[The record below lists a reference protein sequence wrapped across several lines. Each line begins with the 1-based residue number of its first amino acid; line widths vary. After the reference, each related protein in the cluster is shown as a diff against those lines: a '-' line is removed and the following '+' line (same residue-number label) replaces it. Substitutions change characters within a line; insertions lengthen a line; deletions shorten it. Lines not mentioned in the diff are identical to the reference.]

1 MRQNVMYHV
10 LCCMLSDTLDAAS
23 ANSSGRVNAAAAT
36 FDRYGAA
43 HVIGREEK
51 VGVIDHTSVCQQSMH
66 LKHMRW
72 ARSDALALRAALE
85 KRRIG
90 GMGPACSKVRARCH
104 ASPRV

>member
-1 MRQNVMYHV
+1 MRQDVIYHV
-10 LCCMLSDTLDAAS
+10 LQYDAYGMLDAAS

-66 LKHMRW
+66 LQEAH
-72 ARSDALALRAALE
+72 A
-85 KRRIG
+85 IG
-90 GMGPACSKVRARCH
+90 TF
-104 ASPRV
+104 